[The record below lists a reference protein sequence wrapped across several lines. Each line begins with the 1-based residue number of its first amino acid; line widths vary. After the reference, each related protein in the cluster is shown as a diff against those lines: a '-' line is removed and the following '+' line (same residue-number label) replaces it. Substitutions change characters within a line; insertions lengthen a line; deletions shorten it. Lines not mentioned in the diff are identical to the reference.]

1 MNEKEIKVLIR
12 EAVELDREL
21 AIKKKRLDELKTSL
35 KDEAA
40 RRKGEQVETGN
51 GGRSWRYEGED
62 GSICNV
68 VFAAP
73 LLESVVKGE
82 AFEPL
87 KALAG
92 AVWKKLF
99 TFETSYKLIP
109 NFRAAAAGFLGTDK
123 AGKLVALCERPAG
136 VRVSFETKRLAE
148 PPALDSVP
156 VKAVAKRKAAGRK
169 RKAA

>member
-1 MNEKEIKVLIR
+1 MTAKELKALVR

-21 AIKKKRLDELKTSL
+21 AAKRKRLDEVKTAL

-40 RRKGEQVETGN
+40 KRTGEHVETGN

-73 LLESVVKGE
+73 LLASVVKGD
-82 AFEPL
+82 AFEPM

-92 AVWKKLF
+92 TVWKKLF
-99 TFETSYKLIP
+99 TFETAYKLVP
-109 NFRAAAAGFLGTDK
+109 DFRAAAVGFLGQEK
-123 AGKLVALCERPAG
+123 ADKLVSLCERPAG
-136 VRVSFETKRLAE
+136 VRVSFETKRVAE
-148 PPALDSVP
+148 
-156 VKAVAKRKAAGRK
+156 VKAPAESGPKPKPKAKRGRKTKAA
-169 RKAA
+169 